1 MKLKYTLAALAA
13 TTLASNAAI
22 TLTKDV
28 TAFTNY
34 ALGSAV
40 HDGTSF
46 TGDFSSATATGVLT
60 GDSLAIT
67 PAANGWVQI
76 DNGTSAF
83 ESIGNNDWTMELTLT
98 LTGTTGVAMW
108 ADPST
113 AAAGGILYIGSTT
126 GLGTGAVTNGSN
138 GNLDT
143 TSNVG
148 THTFRM
154 AYDQAASAISIWRDG
169 VLVTDSFTPANPGG
183 GPRLIVGDCCSSLG
197 GGNNFTIEAL
207 SYDTGGAFA
216 PVPEPS
222 STALLGLG
230 GLALILRRRK

>member
-83 ESIGNNDWTMELTLT
+83 ETTIGTGDWTLEATLT
-98 LTGTTGVAMW
+98 LTGSKGLALW
-108 ADPST
+108 ADPSAGAT
-113 AAAGGILYIGSTT
+113 GGILYIGTN
-126 GLGTGAVTNGSN
+126 GIGTAAATNGSN
-138 GNLDT
+138 ADLDT
-143 TSNVG
+143 NSNVG

-154 AYDQAASAISIWRDG
+154 AYDSAETAISIWRDG
-169 VLVTDSFTPANPGG
+169 VLVTDTFAPSNPGG
-183 GPRLIVGDCCSSLG
+183 GPRLILGDCCSSLG